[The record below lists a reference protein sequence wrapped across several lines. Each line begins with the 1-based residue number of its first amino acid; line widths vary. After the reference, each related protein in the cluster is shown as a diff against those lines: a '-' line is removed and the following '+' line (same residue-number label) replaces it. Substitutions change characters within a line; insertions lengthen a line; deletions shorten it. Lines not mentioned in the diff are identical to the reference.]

1 MVKLFLILV
10 VQCSTV
16 QCFSNCNRMQCY
28 QVVWLVVAAR
38 CYNSDHQGLLASTTP
53 DKQQIPEA
61 LWLGCMIF
69 IFSHFIWSY
78 SCQISSK
85 GSTHMWTNICR
96 QIIEYQIVKMG
107 KKPPPP
113 KPEELI
119 EKLDEKVNFDQE
131 TTSTF

>member
-1 MVKLFLILV
+1 
-10 VQCSTV
+10 
-16 QCFSNCNRMQCY
+16 
-28 QVVWLVVAAR
+28 
-38 CYNSDHQGLLASTTP
+38 
-53 DKQQIPEA
+53 
-61 LWLGCMIF
+61 
-69 IFSHFIWSY
+69 
-78 SCQISSK
+78 
-85 GSTHMWTNICR
+85 MWTNICR